1 MKQDKIP
8 CVGLFGTCGGSRWRD
23 PFMKA
28 YDERG
33 FNYYNP
39 QVDNWEPWMA
49 KEEADHLAQD
59 AIILFP
65 VTSETYGLGSLAET
79 GYSILQA
86 LRRDSRREF
95 IIMIDDHLD
104 DSLTDE
110 ALCKESMRGRKL
122 ISSHLAK
129 INMSNVHVVVSL
141 EDMLELSIR
150 LYRAYDIL
158 LADTA

>member
-1 MKQDKIP
+1 MKLCI
-8 CVGLFGTCGGSRWRD
+8 GLFGTCGGSKWRD

-33 FNYYNP
+33 FVYYNP

-49 KEEADHLAQD
+49 KEEAEHLAED

-86 LRRDSRREF
+86 LRLDRRREF
-95 IIMIDDHLD
+95 IAMIDDHLD
-104 DSLTDE
+104 DTLTDE
-110 ALCKESMRGRKL
+110 ALRKESMRGRKL
-122 ISSHLAK
+122 ITSHLAK
-129 INMSNVHVVVSL
+129 INMSNVHVVMSL
-141 EDMLELSIR
+141 ESMLELSIK
-150 LYRAYDIL
+150 LYRAYEIL
-158 LADTA
+158 EKADCA